1 MDQTPPAPTPPH
13 APHGAGGRRI
23 VREPDDRKI
32 AGVCSGL
39 ADHLGIDV
47 AVMRVTAV
55 GLAIV
60 TPAALIAYLVA
71 SVAIPERRPD
81 QPRVRARRVHLG
93 QVPHPLIAV
102 GAVVAVAVL
111 IDDAWWLDPFPAAL
125 ALVGIG
131 VWLVVQNRDEAVTYR
146 PDPAYPAEPTD
157 AAGPASP
164 TGPPYPAD
172 SADPTGVSDH
182 AGAGDASHGD
192 APPADTPTGEHP
204 IAANPWLVTVSQ
216 HSGTVGGHS
225 TTLPDE
231 HAPDL
236 SGTESREGVGSS
248 GEFPPPASPWWSGSP
263 AVPPHPPPPPRP
275 VVAPPRG
282 HRSRLGPVV

>member
-13 APHGAGGRRI
+13 APHGGGGRRI

-55 GLAIV
+55 VLAIV

-164 TGPPYPAD
+164 TGPTGAAEPPHTSGPAGPIDPAEPPYPAD
-172 SADPTGVSDH
+172 SAEPTVSH
-182 AGAGDASHGD
+182 PPGPAAPT
-192 APPADTPTGEHP
+192 PPAAAGRRAATG
-204 IAANPWLVTVSQ
+204 
-216 HSGTVGGHS
+216 
-225 TTLPDE
+225 
-231 HAPDL
+231 
-236 SGTESREGVGSS
+236 
-248 GEFPPPASPWWSGSP
+248 PP
-263 AVPPHPPPPPRP
+263 VPPRP
-275 VVAPPRG
+275 GRPGAAPDRWGDAVAARRPRRVHGRRGGRSRPRPARRRRRPAGHVVAGGRRRPAAPRG
-282 HRSRLGPVV
+282 PP

>member
-13 APHGAGGRRI
+13 APHGVGGRRI

-55 GLAIV
+55 VLALV

-102 GAVVAVAVL
+102 GAIVAVAVL
-111 IDDAWWLDPFPAAL
+111 IDDAWWLDPFPAAV

-131 VWLVVQNRDEAVTYR
+131 VWVVVQKPGDAL
-146 PDPAYPAEPTD
+146 PDQPV
-157 AAGPASP
+157 
-164 TGPPYPAD
+164 PPYP
-172 SADPTGVSDH
+172 PY
-182 AGAGDASHGD
+182 
-192 APPADTPTGEHP
+192 
-204 IAANPWLVTVSQ
+204 
-216 HSGTVGGHS
+216 
-225 TTLPDE
+225 
-231 HAPDL
+231 
-236 SGTESREGVGSS
+236 
-248 GEFPPPASPWWSGSP
+248 
-263 AVPPHPPPPPRP
+263 
-275 VVAPPRG
+275 
-282 HRSRLGPVV
+282 